1 MSGGEQSSKT
11 ASAGL
16 SGWLAD
22 RFYEAGADD
31 VVSLIGN
38 QPIPTPEAA
47 QWTALAVIVGLYTG
61 LALYT
66 PSGFG
71 QIGVINLP
79 GMGKSGNPVMGKD
92 RVELAK
98 KREKVLKQIQQVV
111 LHKIS
116 TRSCEDQ
123 GLWQLPTFG
132 FVAVASIKQ
141 CKDIMVLV
149 RCMQYAVHC
158 CC

>member
-1 MSGGEQSSKT
+1 M
-11 ASAGL
+11 
-16 SGWLAD
+16 
-22 RFYEAGADD
+22 
-31 VVSLIGN
+31 SLIGN

-98 KREKVLKQIQQVV
+98 KREKVLKQIQQVM
-111 LHKIS
+111 LHKLNLHVS
-116 TRSCEDQ
+116 KK
-123 GLWQLPTFG
+123 L
-132 FVAVASIKQ
+132 
-141 CKDIMVLV
+141 
-149 RCMQYAVHC
+149 
-158 CC
+158 